1 MADLARQMF
10 RDCTYDLKE
19 ISQCRDC
26 YRFANEENP
35 TKFWFCK
42 PCRPF
47 HELVYAKQKGMPYW
61 PAKVIRTMPDGSYD
75 VRFFGGYHQRALVEK
90 PSIRPITT
98 NIHTLQVKRTSLWN
112 KASDELKKHQEFVTK
127 VKSALP
133 DFQKDLYGDPF
144 IACEEIRDF
153 IGNLEESDAEND
165 ENQDEADMEELEQ
178 IKSALEEEDG
188 SSKIYSQTMQNLPTI
203 QPNALVGSGPA
214 PDVSPAKKKKP
225 GRPGRPPKNKY
236 KKESNENGLEE
247 NMVSSSSQEP
257 RVASIAIQ
265 TPSKLL
271 KDLLQGTT
279 KISKEELRQL
289 KEKVNKNLSNFA
301 ATPFQ

>member
-1 MADLARQMF
+1 
-10 RDCTYDLKE
+10 
-19 ISQCRDC
+19 
-26 YRFANEENP
+26 
-35 TKFWFCK
+35 
-42 PCRPF
+42 
-47 HELVYAKQKGMPYW
+47 MPYW

-90 PSIRPITT
+90 QSIRPITT
-98 NIHTLQVKRTSLWN
+98 NIHSLQIKRTSLWN

-144 IACEEIRDF
+144 IACTDEIRDF

-188 SSKIYSQTMQNLPTI
+188 SSKIYSQTMQNLPSI
-203 QPNALVGSGPA
+203 QPVTNPEG
-214 PDVSPAKKKKP
+214 SPAKKKKP

-236 KKESNENGLEE
+236 KKESNEVNGLEE

-271 KDLLQGTT
+271 KDLLQGST
-279 KISKEELRQL
+279 KISKDELRQL
-289 KEKVNKNLSNFA
+289 KEKVKLIVKVV
-301 ATPFQ
+301 